1 MAVFRVNDLSH
12 PQRRFKVDATAR
24 DAHMT
29 GTHSPPLFSSHCS
42 QYVYICLYLCVGV
55 ALLAPNFAV
64 VVVEGGPKAVL
75 RFKKLMLR
83 RIDWKVN

>member
-29 GTHSPPLFSSHCS
+29 GTHSPPLFTSHCS
-42 QYVYICLYLCVGV
+42 QYMFVLVGV

-83 RIDWKVN
+83 RIDWKVY

>member
-1 MAVFRVNDLSH
+1 MFVL
-12 PQRRFKVDATAR
+12 
-24 DAHMT
+24 
-29 GTHSPPLFSSHCS
+29 
-42 QYVYICLYLCVGV
+42 VGV

-83 RIDWKVN
+83 RIDWKVY